1 MQELAVN
8 FQKIVKFHGDTI
20 AVDDVSLEITRGE
33 FFSILGPSG
42 SGKTTILRLI
52 AGLDR
57 PDQGEIFIQGR
68 SMIHISPHQRP
79 VNMVFQN
86 YALFPHMTVFENVA
100 FGLQMRGHSAADI
113 KSQVGETL
121 ELVKLHEKSHR
132 YPTQLSGGE
141 QQRVALARALVNRPA
156 ILLLDEPLGA
166 LDQQLRQ
173 EMQVELKE
181 IQRQVQSTFVCVTHQ
196 QEEALML
203 SDRLAVMDQGKILQV
218 GTPQEIYESPV
229 TTFVA
234 RFIGQSNSLIG
245 RITDF
250 EDTRCTVMTPDR
262 FSIQAARPKEFSS
275 TDDVEVTVIVRPEQV
290 HLSSGPQQNGYDNS
304 VPAHIN
310 KVSFNAGEMFYQLDL
325 LDGLVWTAR
334 VPVSLQ
340 PTHRFEVGQQIYAQ
354 WQADQGLVLTH

>member
-20 AVDDVSLEITRGE
+20 AVDDVSLAIKKGE

-68 SMIHISPHQRP
+68 SMINISPHQRP

-100 FGLQMRGHSAADI
+100 FGLQMRGHSVTDI
-113 KSQVGETL
+113 KSQVGEAL
-121 ELVKLHEKSHR
+121 ELVKLHEKFHR

-181 IQRQVQSTFVCVTHQ
+181 IQGQVHSTFVCVTHH

-203 SDRLAVMDQGKILQV
+203 SDRLAVMDRGKILQV

-250 EDTRCTVMTPDR
+250 EANRCTVTTPHR
-262 FSIQAARPKEFSS
+262 FSIQAVRPKDFSS
-275 TDDVEVTVIVRPEQV
+275 TDDVTVIVRPEQV
-290 HLSSGPQQNGYDNS
+290 HLSSGPEQNGYDNS

-310 KVSFNAGEMFYQLDL
+310 KVSFNGGEMFYQLDL
-325 LDGLVWTAR
+325 QDGPVWTAR

-340 PTHRFEVGQQIYAQ
+340 SSHRFEIGQHVYVQ
-354 WQADQGLVLTH
+354 WHADQGLVLTH